1 MSALGQKQTLRAEVR
16 SGPQRARSAD
26 IQAFRLYRTTATNV
40 GSIDH
45 SINAHQNGRRDTET
59 QSFRA
64 LEVDHEFKFD
74 RLLHGQVTR
83 LRTLEYLIHVGAA
96 APAIFRIIRAVGT
109 NRSAVQ
115 LTSLL

>member
-1 MSALGQKQTLRAEVR
+1 
-16 SGPQRARSAD
+16 
-26 IQAFRLYRTTATNV
+26 
-40 GSIDH
+40 
-45 SINAHQNGRRDTET
+45 
-59 QSFRA
+59 
-64 LEVDHEFKFD
+64 
-74 RLLHGQVTR
+74 LLHGQVTR